1 MPNTQ
6 HPTPTTRLVVIGTSI
21 GGLNALKVV
30 LGGLPAT
37 LGAAV
42 AIVQHRMAD
51 LRSQLEVILR
61 RHCVLPVRE
70 PCDKEPI
77 VPGRIYV
84 APTDYHLLVEERT
97 FALTTDGPVSYA
109 RPSIDVLFETAAE
122 AYGREAI
129 GVVLTGANYDGAKGA
144 AAIKAQG
151 GTLVVQSPEE
161 AECAMMPEAAIR
173 ASAPDYVLPLAD
185 IAPLLARLCPA
196 A

>member
-1 MPNTQ
+1 MN
-6 HPTPTTRLVVIGTSI
+6 TRLIVIGTSM
-21 GGLNALKVV
+21 GGLNALKTV

-42 AIVQHRMAD
+42 AVVQHRTAD
-51 LRSQLEVILR
+51 PRSQLEVILR
-61 RHCVLPVRE
+61 RHCALPVRE

-84 APTDYHLLVEERT
+84 APADYHLMIEDGAFSLS
-97 FALTTDGPVSYA
+97 TDGPVSYA
-109 RPSIDVLFETAAE
+109 RPSVDVLFETAAE
-122 AYGREAI
+122 ALGRNVI

-144 AAIKAQG
+144 ATVKDRG

-161 AECAMMPEAAIR
+161 AECAMMPEAALR
-173 ASAPDYVLPLAD
+173 AATPDYVLSLAD
-185 IAPLLARLCPA
+185 IAPLLTRLCPA